1 MNQSKSCRSEVHG
14 ERERKETKE
23 GPERQ
28 GTLKVST
35 EKQAVLLHLIKD
47 TLCSSHVEAA
57 LNS

>member
-1 MNQSKSCRSEVHG
+1 MVHG

-35 EKQAVLLHLIKD
+35 EKQAVLLNLIKD
-47 TLCSSHVEAA
+47 TLCSIRIEEA